1 MMKSS
6 RDGKA
11 CLIGIS
17 ALLAAALVMA
27 AAGCGTAINSS
38 VPSPSGATQAQS
50 QPATGPKMGYVWD
63 AASQSL
69 RPLQGVAGASI
80 VGPATVSA
88 PAQGPGYISIASSGV
103 SGSALFLD
111 ANGGIYQSALTGGA
125 LTKIAMLPGA
135 RSLALSNSGSNALVT
150 GMAPSG
156 EAFAVSISGL
166 PAAPSARN
174 LNVSSLPSILAGAA

>member
-63 AASQSL
+63 SASQSL

-80 VGPATVSA
+80 IGPATVSA

-103 SGSALFLD
+103 SGMALFLD
-111 ANGGIYQSALTGGA
+111 ASGGIYQAVLTGGG
-125 LTKIAMLPGA
+125 LTRVANLPGA
-135 RSLALSNSGSNALVT
+135 TSLVLSNSGSNALVI
-150 GMAPSG
+150 GKGGS
-156 EAFAVSISGL
+156 
-166 PAAPSARN
+166 
-174 LNVSSLPSILAGAA
+174 